1 MWFPHAFWPALF
13 AVILGAAILIRLFL
27 SDIRKPGNLAA
38 FMLFFS
44 FFIWS
49 FGEMIERMAGPP
61 PADEWVA
68 WFGAQ
73 FLFIGMALAPA
84 AFVHFSVVFPYMLRL
99 RWRKSAIYFFY
110 GISLVFAILGIVNP
124 GYMIIADMEPYK
136 GLGQSIWG
144 IVPSTTYTAYT
155 IYIFSMALVFTVIMI
170 YKYIKSD
177 MKILRMQIMVG
188 LSGFIVA
195 VTLITV
201 SSFIPMLLAE
211 SAYPLTTVSFSIFSL
226 FILYAIYRYRAFLV
240 SPEEHSGTVEPGFEV
255 VDREAAYRRLERAIK
270 DDVPILAFVSDDPDS
285 FRKRVGRDI
294 PAFQIS
300 KELGPDHLNPL
311 IEEHVE
317 MIRFIISS
325 FAERTEGCM
334 VFADVRDA
342 MESMDAL
349 PIYEELLKEFGGMSP
364 SLKILFIIAE

>member
-13 AVILGAAILIRLFL
+13 AVILGATILIRLFL

-49 FGEMIERMAGPP
+49 FGEMMERMAGPP
-61 PADEWVA
+61 PADEWMA

-84 AFVHFSVVFPYMLRL
+84 AFVHFSVVFPYMLRF
-99 RWRKSAIYFFY
+99 RWRKAIIYFFY
-110 GISLVFAILGIVNP
+110 GISLVFAILGIANP
-124 GYMIIADMEPYK
+124 NGLIIADMEPYE
-136 GLGQSIWG
+136 GLGQTIWG
-144 IVPSTTYTAYT
+144 IVGSGIYTMYVV
-155 IYIFSMALVFTVIMI
+155 YIFSMALVFTAVMI
-170 YKYIKSD
+170 YKYFKSD
-177 MKILRMQIMVG
+177 MKVVRMQIFVG
-188 LSGFIVA
+188 ISGFIVA

-201 SSFIPMLLAE
+201 SSFIPMLMGE

-226 FILYAIYRYRAFLV
+226 FILYAIYRYRVFLV

-255 VDREAAYRRLERAIK
+255 MDREAAYRRLKRAIK
-270 DDVPILAFVSDDPDS
+270 DDVPILAFISGDVAS
-285 FRKRVGRDI
+285 FKKSVGKDI

-300 KELGPDHLNPL
+300 RELGPDHLNPL
-311 IEEHVE
+311 MDEHVE
-317 MIRFIISS
+317 MIRFIIAS
-325 FAERTEGCM
+325 FAERTDGSL

-342 MESMDAL
+342 MKDMDAL
-349 PIYEELLKEFGGMSP
+349 SIYEELLKEFRGMSP